1 MSLLVDAPSV
11 SNLPEDVLVEF
22 PASVRGY
29 LLSWHLIFDAYATAS
44 FKVRADYSDN
54 LKAENSIVPF
64 LNFLF
69 DCLGLSEA
77 SAIHLEKARFDH
89 DMIRKYDMWKGADSE
104 TNKRDMQWLLINLY
118 YLALKYTPGLVKQWK
133 TECSSRQTSMAVDQW
148 TEKFFSP
155 LVIEDVLEEVAR
167 WADDQEVASE
177 DEKPLVVKVSTRS
190 REVSVGYEI
199 DDMMMR
205 IAIHLPANYP
215 LDNVQVEGV
224 NRVAASEKK
233 WTSWLRVTQGVI
245 TFSVSLSPSDMNLLL
260 FTLSFQ
266 KEPRFIY

>member
-1 MSLLVDAPSV
+1 M
-11 SNLPEDVLVEF
+11 LVEF
-22 PASVRGY
+22 PTSIRGY
-29 LLSWHLIFDAYATAS
+29 LLSWHLVFDAYATAS
-44 FKVRADYSDN
+44 FKVRTDYSDN
-54 LKAENSIVPF
+54 LKAENYISPF

-77 SAIHLEKARFDH
+77 NAINLEKAHLGH
-89 DMIRKYDMWKGADSE
+89 DMIRRYEMCKGVDYESNE
-104 TNKRDMQWLLINLY
+104 RDMQWLLINSY

-133 TECSSRQTSMAVDQW
+133 MECSSRQTSMAVEQW

-155 LVIEDVLEEVAR
+155 LVIEDVLEEVAK

-177 DEKPLVVKVSTRS
+177 DEKPLIVKVSTRS

-199 DDMMMR
+199 DDMMMQ
-205 IAIHLPANYP
+205 IAIRLPTNYP
-215 LDNVQVEGV
+215 LDNVKVEGV

-245 TFSVSLSPSDMNLLL
+245 TFSVSFTFDFYNPAAVLHPLS
-260 FTLSFQ
+260 Q
-266 KEPRFIY
+266 EYFIY